1 MDSGRIFVRKSIK
14 LSYQV
19 TGIIVALLWLFQ
31 ASAVAGIY
39 KWRDDQGKL
48 HFTDSKSKIPLKY
61 RENVQKLRGV
71 AEPKPEPVEEPA
83 SGPEKEKE
91 AVASEPAAGG
101 GNGAEKEPE
110 KEEQD
115 PKLVAM
121 LKATIKFF
129 EDKNREHTR
138 LIKFVKPDKQ
148 NGRYYIV
155 AIRKG
160 VGKKTQMVDKLKGF
174 KLPSLKRSRRF
185 IKSSLLQDKQEKIGG
200 EDYLERLQRLKQRLE
215 REIMTQKKIIKKL
228 KSDLKTDKK

>member
-1 MDSGRIFVRKSIK
+1 MRKSIK

-83 SGPEKEKE
+83 SEPEKGGKEKE

-115 PKLVAM
+115 PKLVAI
-121 LKATIKFF
+121 LKATIKFL

-160 VGKKTQMVDKLKGF
+160 VGKKTQMVEKLKGF
-174 KLPSLKRSRRF
+174 KLPSLKRARRF
-185 IKSSLLQDKQEKIGG
+185 LKSSLLQDKQVKIGG